1 MFSTEESLDPSS
13 SSLNQTETKSDERNS
28 ALEKIDSQK
37 LDAIDFVASPP
48 TPNFSIRDYAYNS
61 RSNGIGACWPF
72 KPKFLQLCLKNGV
85 KELLPPFEPPHSI
98 KNRLISCTPQPD
110 LSVSDVLLERRE
122 LDSDKIVDSA
132 TVNLQSVVIKDKKK
146 KNKGVK
152 KIKNSSE
159 LPEKKCKLVVKL
171 SSSVPGTS
179 RAEELVSS
187 NSAVID
193 QMASKICP
201 VCKTFSSSSNT
212 TLNAHID
219 QCLSMG
225 SNTKQFELDVLKP
238 KVKPGKKKL
247 MVEIYATAL
256 HYTLEDLD
264 KRNGTNFAASAVAA
278 DPSEIR
284 AEPINRK
291 LKEVENPRPMMV
303 ESRGIDR
310 EGAVYVDSNGIKIRI
325 LSKFSNVP
333 ALASVVS
340 REEKKEIVKF
350 GKRKGV
356 ASKNMKKKKLK
367 LERKKFK
374 QFKIL
379 KSQVQQS
386 TTDGDGNGTGN
397 DNQNE
402 GADLHL
408 DHLSEIP
415 KDPVILHSTASPLG
429 NWVCAK
435 RSDIHKKRKNKNPY
449 KITQSLASI
458 IDDSPS
464 TSSQIHKYS
473 NSKCSSSTLRLKLPR
488 PLVRNGG
495 NSNKALS
502 ENVSTNASFGK
513 NPSAQPQN
521 TPSLSGTFRKQRSM
535 LKFGKR
541 GRQNPSSSRVFH
553 ELTKVVPAGETIRE
567 NKRLK
572 FTHNEEHREEFG
584 PELDRIIEN
593 TEIQDGTSLPEGIQ
607 FEIEAADLKDHFPEY
622 VDTPN
627 DEPINLENASWY
639 QEEAVVARGAGAYED
654 DNNDAHED
662 DDGDEGCEDDD
673 DDDDISDGV
682 DVDVEDDDDAA
693 IDTPDY
699 TSHDTPQDDSSITS
713 NREDEMN
720 LERSLANFREL
731 SGSPSTASTM
741 SLSTLN
747 EPVSKPLGSFAQPLD
762 SDLPVQVADRPKG
775 IEERME
781 KPCVCSCR
789 ESLPESNNSV
799 SITKERQLPPL
810 YIGPRE
816 TGPFSAYRSFTRPD
830 PLVTS
835 GFELPSQSFPA
846 LSQSPVPPSPSNP
859 ILRLMGKNLLVV
871 NHEEITAPQTP
882 SSHSPSG
889 FGLPNYSANQN
900 CSYQKFSSVVSP
912 SQPVTNLYQPFQVS
926 DSQRMVSPP
935 YVPKEMMVMDGS
947 PKIDNIPVP
956 LSVPIQLQSVSMVE
970 PENSAPQNIPMLGA
984 SMMQPRPFFCFPPQN
999 QVGPTGPILYP
1010 RVGAGYITQQVG
1022 PPGSHEPGSFVP
1034 GSFMFQSPSNQVSN
1048 ALYYSHSMR

>member
-13 SSLNQTETKSDERNS
+13 SSQNQTETKSDERNS
-28 ALEKIDSQK
+28 ALEKIGSQK

-48 TPNFSIRDYAYNS
+48 TPNFSIRDYTYNS
-61 RSNGIGACWPF
+61 RNNGIGACWPF

-85 KELLPPFEPPHSI
+85 KELLPPFEPPHLI
-98 KNRLISCTPQPD
+98 KNHLISSAPQPD
-110 LSVSDVLLERRE
+110 LSASDVLLERRE
-122 LDSDKIVDSA
+122 LDSNKTIDSA
-132 TVNLQSVVIKDKKK
+132 AENLQSVVIKEKKK
-146 KNKGVK
+146 KFKGVK
-152 KIKNSSE
+152 KVKNSSE

-171 SSSVPGTS
+171 SSSVPGTN

-187 NSAVID
+187 NSAVLD

-238 KVKPGKKKL
+238 KVKPRKKKS

-278 DPSEIR
+278 EPSKMQ
-284 AEPINRK
+284 AELINRK
-291 LKEVENPRPMMV
+291 LKELENPRARIV
-303 ESRGIDR
+303 ESKGIDR

-333 ALASVVS
+333 ALTSVVS
-340 REEKKEIVKF
+340 REDKKEMVKF

-356 ASKNMKKKKLK
+356 ASKNMKRKKLK

-374 QFKIL
+374 KFKIL

-386 TTDGDGNGTGN
+386 TTDGDGSGTGN

-402 GADLHL
+402 EADLHL

-415 KDPVILHSTASPLG
+415 KGPAILPRTASPLG

-473 NSKCSSSTLRLKLPR
+473 NSKLSTSTLRRKLPR
-488 PLVRNGG
+488 PLVQNGG
-495 NSNKALS
+495 NSNRALS
-502 ENVSTNASFGK
+502 ENVSTNASFDK

-541 GRQNPSSSRVFH
+541 GRQNPSSSRIFQ
-553 ELTKVVPAGETIRE
+553 ESTEVVPAGETIRE
-567 NKRLK
+567 NRRLK
-572 FTHNEEHREEFG
+572 FTHNAEHREQFA

-593 TEIQDGTSLPEGIQ
+593 TEILDGTSLPEGIQ
-607 FEIEAADLKDHFPEY
+607 FEIEAADSKDHFPEY

-627 DEPINLENASWY
+627 DEPINLEIASWY
-639 QEEAVVARGAGAYED
+639 QEEVVVARAGGYED
-654 DNNDAHED
+654 SNNDAHGD
-662 DDGDEGCEDDD
+662 DEGDEGSD

-682 DVDVEDDDDAA
+682 DVDVEDDDDDDAA
-693 IDTPDY
+693 IGTPDY

-747 EPVSKPLGSFAQPLD
+747 EPVSKPLVSFAQPLD

-781 KPCVCSCR
+781 KSCVCSCR
-789 ESLPESNNSV
+789 ESLPESNPLR
-799 SITKERQLPPL
+799 IAKERQLPPL

-816 TGPFSAYRSFTRPD
+816 TGPFSAYRSFTQPD
-830 PLVTS
+830 PLVSS
-835 GFELPSQSFPA
+835 GFELPSQS
-846 LSQSPVPPSPSNP
+846 LSTLPQNPVPPSPSNP

-871 NHEEITAPQTP
+871 NHEEITAPPTP

-889 FGLPNYSANQN
+889 FGLPDYSVNQN

-912 SQPVTNLYQPFQVS
+912 SQPSTNLYQAFHVS

-935 YVPKEMMVMDGS
+935 YVPKEMIVMDGS
-947 PKIDNIPVP
+947 PKINNIPVP
-956 LSVPIQLQSVSMVE
+956 LSVPVQLQSVSMVG
-970 PENSAPQNIPMLGA
+970 PENSAPQNISMLGP

-999 QVGPTGPILYP
+999 QVGSTGTILYP
-1010 RVGAGYITQQVG
+1010 RVGAGYITQQVA

-1048 ALYYSHSMR
+1048 VLYYSHSMR